1 MTEQITK
8 IKVNNDGTATI
19 NFKTTGDLDTKEITF
34 SGKEKITDEFDKE
47 FQNAVNSFVEII
59 PALKDDKNK
68 ITMNAITFGYGE
80 GEKIDKVSYTVKYK
94 PQESVLANIPIN
106 NVPIYKD
113 TFTEKTFA
121 VSGKDE
127 KLLYSILDYASK
139 YIQGETKTKQGKCV
153 KTDKDGN
160 VVIDFSNKE

>member
-1 MTEQITK
+1 
-8 IKVNNDGTATI
+8 
-19 NFKTTGDLDTKEITF
+19 
-34 SGKEKITDEFDKE
+34 
-47 FQNAVNSFVEII
+47 
-59 PALKDDKNK
+59 
-68 ITMNAITFGYGE
+68 MNAITFGYSE

-139 YIQGETKTKQGKCV
+139 YIQGETKTKQMKLE
-153 KTDKDGN
+153 
-160 VVIDFSNKE
+160 VVND